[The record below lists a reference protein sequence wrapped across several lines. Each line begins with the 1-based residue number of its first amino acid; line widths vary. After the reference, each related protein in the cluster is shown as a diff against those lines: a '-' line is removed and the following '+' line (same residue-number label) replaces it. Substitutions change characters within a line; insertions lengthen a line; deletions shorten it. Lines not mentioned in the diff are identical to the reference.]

1 MIRNLKKAL
10 QENNSAVDLF
20 EALARKDILSAKRL
34 IKNTDVNVRNR
45 LGETPLII
53 SARNG
58 WEEFTQEL
66 IEAHADMDA
75 QDNEGKTALMH
86 CFLNNQLKT
95 AHLLVDAGANVSLS
109 DKAGH
114 TAALYAIQE
123 GITTLMSFPEED
135 RISILKHS
143 FEAYL
148 NTESNREDTTVQFI
162 YEYLLKTMNK
172 LSPNEQMQFLKNTSL
187 KTTPIKLPNEK
198 VMRKSGVLE
207 ERNLKT
213 RKTFSEKL
221 QNEASVENA
230 FSSDTTNR
238 SVDSSSETSRRQK
251 KTRGQ
256 KISKIK
262 LISVLLGAILF
273 STSAWAGLSEALT
286 AYGIKRY
293 EQAFAEFS
301 YLADEGDATAAYYLG
316 KMYANGEG
324 VEKNDQ
330 KAIEYYQKAESAYNI
345 DAAYELAEILL
356 NDSADSEDE
365 KFENGLKYLKRA
377 AYAGQ
382 PNALFQLGEFYEK
395 GNGVP
400 QDYKNAFGFYLMGA
414 LKGDMK
420 SQYRVSRLYLAG
432 RGVPQD
438 FENGLKWLSRSAR
451 QGYVVAQKD
460 LADARASMPALK
472 NLPDAYAWYSIIAA
486 FNSDEVGE
494 EARKKRNE
502 IEKKIKKK
510 DVVLARQRAARE
522 WRPISAEK
530 SVPASDLLLIPT
542 PIIPG
547 FNDAE
552 SVQAMLAQGEV
563 LLTDGR
569 KYGVQPDMIVKAS
582 IDKDFKP
589 IEKAINS
596 AVGKGDTQA
605 YAYYGDLLRSRFQN
619 DKDAVDWYRKG
630 AESGDAY
637 AQYQLAKAYC
647 EGRGVDAARPSQCYA
662 WLKIAEKNSADTLK
676 LTISNAL
683 EVVDTDLTPEERTQ
697 GEQLITEYEGQ
708 AKKSDPTNDLMNLLN

>member
-1 MIRNLKKAL
+1 MGKCVKNNFFIKIFVRIKGVDKMFEKLKKTV
-10 QENNSAVDLF
+10 QEHNSSVALF
-20 EALARKDILSAKRL
+20 EALAQKDIVGARL
-34 IKNTDVNVRNR
+34 LLKNMDIDVRNR
-45 LGETPLII
+45 WGETPLII
-53 SARNG
+53 CARNG
-58 WEEFTQEL
+58 WEGFTQEL
-66 IEAHADMDA
+66 IQAHADIDA
-75 QDNEGKTALMH
+75 QDKEGKTALMH

-95 AHLLVDAGANVSLS
+95 ARLLVDAGANVCLS

-123 GITTLMSFPEED
+123 GMTTLMSFSEKE
-135 RISILKHS
+135 RKNILKHS
-143 FEAYL
+143 LKTFL
-148 NTESNREDTTVQFI
+148 DTESNGDDTTVQFI
-162 YEYLLKTMNK
+162 CEYLLKSMNNK
-172 LSPNEQMQFLKNTSL
+172 LLPHEQANTSRHTEFVPSP
-187 KTTPIKLPNEK
+187 KKRNAKKQCSSDKEISSKPIVFHAEK
-198 VMRKSGVLE
+198 VM
-207 ERNLKT
+207 
-213 RKTFSEKL
+213 
-221 QNEASVENA
+221 
-230 FSSDTTNR
+230 
-238 SVDSSSETSRRQK
+238 RQK

-256 KISKIK
+256 KMSKTK
-262 LISVLLGAILF
+262 LLSILLGTVFF

-356 NDSADSEDE
+356 NDATDSEDE

-382 PNALFQLGEFYEK
+382 ANALYQLGEFYEK

-438 FENGLKWLSRSAR
+438 FENGLKWLSRAAR
-451 QGYVVAQKD
+451 QGYVVAQRD
-460 LADARASMPALK
+460 LADARASTPALK

-486 FNSDEVGE
+486 FNSDEIGE

-502 IEKKIKKK
+502 VEKKIKKK

-522 WRPISAEK
+522 WRPIPAEK

-542 PIIPG
+542 PVIPG

-552 SVQAMLAQGEV
+552 SVQAMLAQEV

-582 IDKDFKP
+582 IDKNFAP
-589 IEKAINS
+589 IEKAVDS

-619 DKDAVDWYRKG
+619 DKDAVEWYRKG

-662 WLKIAEKNSADTLK
+662 WLKIAEQNSADTLK

-683 EVVDTDLTPEERTQ
+683 EVVDADLTPEERTQ
-697 GEQLITEYEGQ
+697 GDQLITEYEGKS
-708 AKKSDPTNDLMNLLN
+708 KKPSPTNDLMNLLN